1 MSEVVNTNT
10 AEISQPIAAG
20 GGEAPVSWDALESV
34 SNYKQEVAKNEAK
47 EELKAETEA
56 KKELGVKDKSAVEKS
71 EKVAKD
77 KADKKAEETR
87 QEIKRLKLKHGEQ
100 DLELPVDV
108 PIPVKIDGKVENV
121 TLQELQARYSQQK
134 HLDQKYQELK
144 KERTSFDQQRAQ
156 MEQTLSRVTDLL
168 VNKKDIRGFIELVAE
183 PLGLDPSQVYQE
195 MRQALEAQFEEA
207 QALSPEERKAKS
219 LEEELAYYRKK
230 QEDAK
235 AQAAKTKAMQTLETE
250 VHTVLERAQMDKA
263 AFVKSYDDLVA
274 LGFEADQLTP
284 EQIGSYYS
292 NLQTINKIES
302 KIAERNPDALNNRE
316 EIEQLE
322 ALILQNQLSD
332 EEIEAVLDQLYSLKA
347 EKKLADKMNRS
358 QRKASAETKVKNPSK
373 DPLFFDDI

>member
-322 ALILQNQLSD
+322 TLILQNQLSD